1 MNNYITSLE
10 YQGLLKVS
18 GEDSEKFL
26 QGQLTCD
33 LENFPVTTGYL
44 VPPAIPGAAFIPAS
58 ESSGQ
63 MIHSLWPCR
72 RVFCQLRKAP
82 CKNTFPFYKAEM
94 QDASSQYK
102 RFGLWGNEV
111 RALLEESVGPLPKPG
126 SAADF
131 EKALILNLGGN
142 LPRFEFWCPEVQ
154 NLPEGLTSQ
163 LQEKDSVLWR
173 ELDHDHGIFMIDEG
187 DVEQYTPE
195 EAGMDV
201 ANFVSF
207 EKGCYTGQEI
217 VARMHYKGKG
227 LKRLHQVSF
236 TSDTPLTSAILV
248 NSEGKVL
255 GNLTN
260 IIHLNGNV
268 QKAFATLKTSA
279 SVEEQLSFLMAINLN
294 PQQSRPS
301 HRTTKITSLLISPYQ
316 IKEKNRLTKPIF
328 LFKKLVGVAGFEPT
342 TTTPPVWVRYQ
353 AALHSELCN
362 KLYLI

>member
-33 LENFPVTTGYL
+33 LENLPSHNWVL
-44 VPPAIPGAAFIPAS
+44 GAACNS
-58 ESSGQ
+58 RGRVYSSFRILRTDDTFTMALQ
-63 MIHSLWPCR
+63 MGILPITQSTL
-72 RVFCQLRKAP
+72 QKYI
-82 CKNTFPFYKAEM
+82 PFYKAEM
-94 QDASSQYK
+94 QDASSEYK

-111 RALLEESVGPLPKPG
+111 RALLEEIVGPLPKPG

-142 LPRFEFWCPEVQ
+142 LHRFEFWCPKVQ

-255 GNLTN
+255 DTLTN
-260 IIHLNGNV
+260 IIHLDGNV

-279 SVEEQLSFLMAINLN
+279 SVEEQLFVADGT
-294 PQQSRPS
+294 QSIPA
-301 HRTTKITSLLISPYQ
+301 TVKA
-316 IKEKNRLTKPIF
+316 F
-328 LFKKLVGVAGFEPT
+328 V
-342 TTTPPVWVRYQ
+342 
-353 AALHSELCN
+353 
-362 KLYLI
+362 

>member
-33 LENFPVTTGYL
+33 LENLPSHNWVL
-44 VPPAIPGAAFIPAS
+44 GAACNPRGRVY
-58 ESSGQ
+58 SSFRILRTDDTFFMALQ
-63 MIHSLWPCR
+63 MGILPITQSTL
-72 RVFCQLRKAP
+72 QKYI
-82 CKNTFPFYKAEM
+82 PFYKAEM
-94 QDASSQYK
+94 QDASSEYK

-111 RALLEESVGPLPKPG
+111 RALLEEIFGPLPKPG
-126 SAADF
+126 SVADF

-236 TSDTPLTSAILV
+236 TSDTPLTFAILV

-255 GNLTN
+255 GTLTN
-260 IIHLNGNV
+260 IIHLDANV

-279 SVEEQLSFLMAINLN
+279 SVEEQLFVSDGS
-294 PQQSRPS
+294 QS
-301 HRTTKITSLLISPYQ
+301 
-316 IKEKNRLTKPIF
+316 KPATVKAF
-328 LFKKLVGVAGFEPT
+328 V
-342 TTTPPVWVRYQ
+342 
-353 AALHSELCN
+353 
-362 KLYLI
+362 

>member
-33 LENFPVTTGYL
+33 LENLPSHNWVL
-44 VPPAIPGAAFIPAS
+44 GAACNS
-58 ESSGQ
+58 RGRVYSSFRILRTDDTFFMALQ
-63 MIHSLWPCR
+63 MGILPIT
-72 RVFCQLRKAP
+72 Q
-82 CKNTFPFYKAEM
+82 NTLQKYIPFYKAEM
-94 QDASSQYK
+94 QDASSEYK

-142 LPRFEFWCPEVQ
+142 LHRFEFWCPKIQ

-255 GNLTN
+255 DTLTN
-260 IIHLNGNV
+260 IIHLDGNV

-279 SVEEQLSFLMAINLN
+279 SVEEM
-294 PQQSRPS
+294 
-301 HRTTKITSLLISPYQ
+301 
-316 IKEKNRLTKPIF
+316 
-328 LFKKLVGVAGFEPT
+328 LFVDDGSQTIPATVKAFV
-342 TTTPPVWVRYQ
+342 
-353 AALHSELCN
+353 
-362 KLYLI
+362 

>member
-33 LENFPVTTGYL
+33 LEKLPSHNWV
-44 VPPAIPGAAFIPAS
+44 PGAACNTRGRVY
-58 ESSGQ
+58 SSFR
-63 MIHSLWPCR
+63 I
-72 RVFCQLRKAP
+72 LRTDD
-82 CKNTFPFYKAEM
+82 TFFMALQKGILPITQSNLQKYIPFYKAEM

-142 LPRFEFWCPEVQ
+142 RPRFELWCPEVQ

-279 SVEEQLSFLMAINLN
+279 SVEEQLFVSDGN
-294 PQQSRPS
+294 QS
-301 HRTTKITSLLISPYQ
+301 
-316 IKEKNRLTKPIF
+316 KPATVKAF
-328 LFKKLVGVAGFEPT
+328 A
-342 TTTPPVWVRYQ
+342 
-353 AALHSELCN
+353 
-362 KLYLI
+362 

>member
-18 GEDSEKFL
+18 GEDSEEFL

-33 LENFPVTTGYL
+33 LEKLPSHNWV
-44 VPPAIPGAAFIPAS
+44 AGAACNTKGRVY
-58 ESSGQ
+58 SSFRILRTDHTFFMALQ
-63 MIHSLWPCR
+63 MGILPITQSTL
-72 RVFCQLRKAP
+72 QKYI
-82 CKNTFPFYKAEM
+82 PFYKAEM
-94 QDASSQYK
+94 QDASSEYK

-126 SAADF
+126 SVADF

-173 ELDHDHGIFMIDEG
+173 ELDHDHGIFMIDSG

-236 TSDTPLTSAILV
+236 TSEASLTSAILV

-255 GNLTN
+255 GTLTN
-260 IIHLNGNV
+260 IIHLDANV

-279 SVEEQLSFLMAINLN
+279 SVEEQLFVSDGS
-294 PQQSRPS
+294 QSIPA
-301 HRTTKITSLLISPYQ
+301 TVKA
-316 IKEKNRLTKPIF
+316 F
-328 LFKKLVGVAGFEPT
+328 V
-342 TTTPPVWVRYQ
+342 
-353 AALHSELCN
+353 
-362 KLYLI
+362 